1 MGAERA
7 CSPPPGEVMRRGS
20 RAHAMAGDPR
30 LPKSES
36 LSLPPLFSQL
46 ISFSSKKKKELNKR
60 CEKMLCGVLLLF
72 L

>member
-1 MGAERA
+1 
-7 CSPPPGEVMRRGS
+7 
-20 RAHAMAGDPR
+20 MAGDPR